1 MILRRV
7 IAHFRKQEWTA
18 IAIDFLI
25 VVVGVFVGLQVNNW
39 NEARVERRAEIG
51 YLAAMDE
58 GVEFSIRELQSLII
72 QMERQEEARAAL
84 YAYSLDPGAAI
95 EPHTLDRYVSHG
107 LFHLATMNIRQV
119 AYETLKGSG
128 RLGAIGSP
136 ALISEL
142 QSLSAEIAEV
152 VRRQDDETQII
163 YLFSDPLL
171 MSGVEMS
178 GVFRQ
183 PNVNGSLSPI
193 GWLTADK
200 AAPAPPVAPDVMKS
214 LAFRNAILYRSYF
227 TSARLRDVKQTLD
240 GHRRI
245 AGLIDARQAELGE
258 AP

>member
-18 IAIDFLI
+18 IFLDFVI

-51 YLAAMDE
+51 YLAAMEDD
-58 GVEFSIRELQSLII
+58 VEFSVKELQSLIT

-95 EPHTLDRYVSHG
+95 EPQARDRYISHG

-136 ALISEL
+136 VLISEL

-171 MSGVEMS
+171 VNGVEMS

-183 PNVNGSLSPI
+183 PNVNGDPPAI
-193 GWLTADK
+193 GWLTGGEHET
-200 AAPAPPVAPDVMKS
+200 APPGEPDIMKS

-227 TSARLRDVKQTLD
+227 TSARLLDVKQVLE

>member
-1 MILRRV
+1 MILRRI

-18 IAIDFLI
+18 IAIDFVI

-39 NEARVERRAEIG
+39 NEARIERRAEIG
-51 YLAAMDE
+51 YLAAMEED
-58 GVEFSIRELQSLII
+58 VAFSVAALQSLAV
-72 QMERQEEARAAL
+72 QMERQEEARSAL
-84 YAYSLDPGAAI
+84 YSYSIDPDATI
-95 EPHTLDRYVSHG
+95 EPQALDREISHG

-119 AYETLKGSG
+119 AYETLKSSG

-142 QSLSAEIAEV
+142 QSLSAEVAEI

-171 MSGVEMS
+171 VSGVDMSGVL
-178 GVFRQ
+178 RQ
-183 PNVNGSLSPI
+183 PNVNGAPSPI
-193 GWLTADK
+193 GWLTGDK
-200 AAPAPPVAPDVMKS
+200 AAAAPSGAPDVMKS

-227 TSARLRDVKQTLD
+227 TSARLLDVKRVLD
-240 GHRRI
+240 RHKRI